1 MHLELLKP
9 HTHQGRRL
17 SAGDRLELPEASARW
32 LIDQGAARVAASTGK
47 PLHDTATRSG
57 RDPNTSSGD

>member
-17 SAGDRLELPEASARW
+17 AAGDPLVLPEASARW
-32 LIDQGAARVAASTGK
+32 LIDQGAARAVASTDK
-47 PLHDTATRSG
+47 PPQDTTTRSG
-57 RDPNTSSGD
+57 RDPTTPSGD